1 MNSMVLAGISAKL
14 RGTMSLAQFHER
26 YGREEQ
32 CHEALAAARWPGG
45 FRCPGCDSQRHSR
58 FYRKARLYWQCSRC
72 RQQVSAIAGT
82 LFQGSKL
89 PLTVWFLGIH
99 LITRPGNGV
108 SAAELSELL
117 GVSYKSAW
125 LLKHK
130 LLNVLALRAAQSAPA
145 FGEPVPVR
153 LVSNLDPLTS
163 GRSWKRLRLGIRF
176 CPEATAEEGR
186 LRLSILGHDDSRW
199 TRNPSPAAAPPISE
213 GAPAPISPM
222 RRPHTLISNLRLSLM
237 STYRGIDARKYG
249 ERYIAE
255 YQYRFNQRDRCGS
268 RLGAVLAQ
276 LACAMPQTA
285 PQIRAG

>member
-32 CHEALAAARWPGG
+32 CQEALAAARWPEG
-45 FRCPGCDSQRHSR
+45 FHCPSCAGRRHSR
-58 FYRKARLYWQCSRC
+58 FQRQSRLYWQCSHC
-72 RQQVSAIAGT
+72 RHQVSVLAGT

-108 SAAELSELL
+108 SAVELSESL
-117 GVSYKSAW
+117 GISYKSAW

-130 LLNVLALRAAQSAPA
+130 LLNVLANRQAETATG

-163 GRSWKRLRLGIRF
+163 DRSWKRLRLGIRF
-176 CPEATAEEGR
+176 CPEATSEEGR
-186 LRLSILGHDDSRW
+186 LRLSILGHDDTRW
-199 TRNPSPAAAPPISE
+199 TRQPA
-213 GAPAPISPM
+213 APAPDPLRAVGSSP

-249 ERYIAE
+249 ERYVAE

-268 RLGAVLAQ
+268 RISAVLTQ
-276 LACAMPQTA
+276 LVRAKPRTA
-285 PQIRAG
+285 PQIRCG